1 MPYVLFSLIVLI
13 WSASFLL
20 MKKAALV
27 FGPITIGGWRVFT
40 GALALGI
47 LWRFKRGGPPVKRRH
62 LLPLLL
68 VVVAGNVVPYS
79 VQPFLVKLHGSG
91 FIGMMV
97 GFVPLL
103 TILVSIPMLRLFPT
117 PRQVLGV
124 LGGLVCVGLV
134 MYDGKQRD
142 VSMGHLALAVLVP
155 FSYAIS
161 NSYIKRRFADASSLG
176 LTYASLALSSVV
188 LLPLG
193 MLTEP
198 MKDLEHLA
206 LASVCVALLGV
217 FGTGLAV
224 FMFYKL
230 VKDHGP
236 LFAGMVTYLVPVGAI
251 LWGWM
256 DAEEV
261 TQLQLIALAGVFAM
275 VALVQWG
282 AARRAAAP
290 SPAPAASSESA
301 DAA

>member
-1 MPYVLFSLIVLI
+1 MPYVLFSLIVFI

-47 LWRFKRGGPPVKRRH
+47 LWRFTRGGPPVKRRH

-68 VVVAGNVVPYS
+68 VVAIGNVIPYT
-79 VQPFLVKLHGSG
+79 VQPFLVGRHGSG

-97 GFVPLL
+97 SFVPLL
-103 TILVSIPMLRLFPT
+103 TILVSIPMLRIFPT

-124 LGGLVCVGLV
+124 LGGLVCIGMV
-134 MYDGKQRD
+134 MYDGEQRD
-142 VSMGHLALAVLVP
+142 VPKAHLALAVVVP

-161 NSYIKRRFADASSLG
+161 NNYIKRRFADASSLG
-176 LTYASLALSSVV
+176 LTFTSLALSSVV

-193 MLTEP
+193 ILTEP
-198 MKDLEHLA
+198 MKNMEHLA
-206 LASVCVALLGV
+206 LASICVVLLGV

-261 TQLQLIALAGVFAM
+261 TRLQIVALAGVFAM

-282 AARRAAAP
+282 AAKRAAAP
-290 SPAPAASSESA
+290 SPAPAAPGERT